1 MKIFSANKVILVTVK
16 TVSRHLNVQVRN
28 KNKRLICSVCSKLTV
43 KNLLRCYV
51 VSAVN
56 FERIKL
62 KPQPAFTCSKF
73 VSNNK
78 QWHRLVSILLILNR
92 FHTFFCCFYFGLWKN
107 KYRLRRI
114 NGVFISSLEHV
125 FVHFVEEF
133 VSKLVTKA
141 LQWWRI

>member
-1 MKIFSANKVILVTVK
+1 MKIFSANKVILVTVEA
-16 TVSRHLNVQVRN
+16 VSIHLNVQVRN
-28 KNKRLICSVCSKLTV
+28 KNKRLICSVCSKLTAE
-43 KNLLRCYV
+43 NLLRYYV

-62 KPQPAFTCSKF
+62 KPQPAFTCSNF
-73 VSNNK
+73 VSNDK
-78 QWHRLVSILLILNR
+78 QWHRLVSILLILSR
-92 FHTFFCCFYFGLWKN
+92 FHTFFCCFYFGLWIS

-114 NGVFISSLEHV
+114 NFVFISSLEHL

-133 VSKLVTKA
+133 ISNLVTKA